1 MVKKK
6 RKKLRCNATCLPH
19 SVCADVQILPGPLA
33 TSFPMLGQLT
43 GSPSMWGETLLKY
56 VLLFFT

>member
-1 MVKKK
+1 M
-6 RKKLRCNATCLPH
+6 PH

-33 TSFPMLGQLT
+33 TSFPVLGQLT

>member
-6 RKKLRCNATCLPH
+6 EKSLGVMLHVCLIQY
-19 SVCADVQILPGPLA
+19 VQMCKSSLGHLPPAFLC
-33 TSFPMLGQLT
+33 QLT

>member
-1 MVKKK
+1 MLHV
-6 RKKLRCNATCLPH
+6 CLIQY
-19 SVCADVQILPGPLA
+19 VQMCKSSLGHLPPAFLC
-33 TSFPMLGQLT
+33 QLT